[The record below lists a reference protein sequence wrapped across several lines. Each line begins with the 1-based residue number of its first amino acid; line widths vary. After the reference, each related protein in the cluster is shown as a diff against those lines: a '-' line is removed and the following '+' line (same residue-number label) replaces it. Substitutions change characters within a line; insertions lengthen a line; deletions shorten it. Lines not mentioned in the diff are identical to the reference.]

1 MHVCFITHE
10 YPKKNFPHGGVGTF
24 VKNLTQ
30 KFNEM
35 NVRVSIVGTNYE
47 TKDEFTV
54 EEGIEIYRVKKHRI
68 RGFSWMLNS
77 MAINR
82 CVKQIHAKNPIDII
96 EATELGLA
104 FIIKIPSVKYIIR
117 MHGGHHFFAE
127 SENRGINF
135 WKGFQEKLSFKKAD
149 AFIAVS
155 NFVGNKTRESLKM
168 EFSFETIYNSVDVS
182 KFAPSQKDQI
192 EPDTILFIGTICEK
206 KGVRQLVLAM
216 SEILLN
222 SPNAKLKI
230 VGRDWFFP
238 NGISYIAYL
247 KTFIADDIK
256 HAVEILGAVDHHMI
270 AQLIDEAEICVL
282 PSHME
287 AMPLAWL
294 EALSKG
300 KPFVGS
306 DIGPG
311 HEAVQNMKTGLLAN
325 PNDPSDIAKKVCWM
339 LNNKGEA
346 SKMGAEARKS
356 ILSKFNSDA
365 IFEQNIN
372 FYKTLAK

>member
-1 MHVCFITHE
+1 MHICFMTGE
-10 YPKKNFPHGGVGTF
+10 YPKEGFSHGGVGTF
-24 VKNLTQ
+24 VKTLAQ
-30 KFNEM
+30 KLNE
-35 NVRVSIVGTNYE
+35 VGIKVSIVGTNYE
-47 TKDEFTV
+47 DKYEATV
-54 EEGIEIYRVKKHRI
+54 EEGIEIYRLKRHRV
-68 RGFSWMLNS
+68 RGLSLVLHS
-77 MAINR
+77 IAINK
-82 CVKQIHAKNPIDII
+82 CIKEIHEKNPIDIL
-96 EATELGLA
+96 EASELGLA
-104 FIIKIPSVKYIIR
+104 FITKISSVKHLIR
-117 MHGGHHFFAE
+117 MHGGHHYFAE
-127 SENRGINF
+127 SENRNINF

-182 KFAPSQKDQI
+182 KFAPSQKDKI
-192 EPDTILFIGTICEK
+192 EPDTLLFIGTICEK

-238 NGISYIAYL
+238 NGNSYIAYL
-247 KTFIADDIK
+247 KTFIADDIR
-256 HAVEILGAVDHHMI
+256 HAVEIVGAVNHHMI

-300 KPFVGS
+300 KAFVGS

-339 LNNKGEA
+339 LNNKEEA

-356 ILSKFNSDA
+356 ILSKFNADA
-365 IFEQNIN
+365 IFDQNIN